1 MEAEINSET
10 KKCLACNGRGFLIFK
25 DGRQEKCSKCHGTG
39 TISKMLILAR
49 KEMEKQKKTCPK
61 CHGTGRIKVKD
72 IPNRLVK
79 SEKCPQCKGTGKI
92 KREKNGKENLPGL

>member
-1 MEAEINSET
+1 METEINAET

-25 DGRQEKCSKCHGTG
+25 DGRKEKCSKCRGTG

-49 KEMEKQKKTCPK
+49 KEMEKQKKTCAA

-72 IPNRLVK
+72 IPNLLVK

-92 KREKNGKENLPGL
+92 KREKNGKENLPSL

>member
-1 MEAEINSET
+1 MSEEINAGT

-25 DGRQEKCSKCHGTG
+25 DGRQEKCSKCRGTG
-39 TISKMLILAR
+39 AISKMLILAR
-49 KEMEKQKKTCPK
+49 KEMEKQQKTCAT

-79 SEKCPQCKGTGKI
+79 SEKCPICKGTGKI
-92 KREKNGKENLPGL
+92 KKEKNGKENLPSL

>member
-25 DGRQEKCSKCHGTG
+25 DGRKEKCSKCRGTG

-49 KEMEKQKKTCPK
+49 KEMEKQKKTCAA

-72 IPNRLVK
+72 IPNLLVK

-92 KREKNGKENLPGL
+92 KREKNGKENLHGL

>member
-1 MEAEINSET
+1 MEAEINAET

-25 DGRQEKCSKCHGTG
+25 DGRKEKCSKCRGTG

-49 KEMEKQKKTCPK
+49 KEMEKQKKICAA

-72 IPNRLVK
+72 IPNLLVK

-92 KREKNGKENLPGL
+92 KREKNGKENLPSL